1 MVLGVQWLSTL
12 GAITRDFKDL
22 LMAFMCG
29 SEMMLLKSIPLG
41 KLRVVEGEP
50 SAKMFTIAVQ
60 VCLLQVVDASLM
72 SIKVDQ
78 STTMNYPKFL
88 KLKDKLRSF
97 FEDPI
102 KLPPSRGVIDHR
114 VPLEESKGPVNIR
127 PYRYPLKQRDV
138 IEQLIQE
145 MLDRGI
151 IQNSCSPF
159 SSPMVLVG
167 KKDGTWRL
175 CIDYREINRRT
186 KKK

>member
-1 MVLGVQWLSTL
+1 M
-12 GAITRDFKDL
+12 
-22 LMAFMCG
+22 
-29 SEMMLLKSIPLG
+29 
-41 KLRVVEGEP
+41 
-50 SAKMFTIAVQ
+50 
-60 VCLLQVVDASLM
+60 
-72 SIKVDQ
+72 
-78 STTMNYPKFL
+78 
-88 KLKDKLRSF
+88 
-97 FEDPI
+97 
-102 KLPPSRGVIDHR
+102 
-114 VPLEESKGPVNIR
+114 PLEESKGPVNIR